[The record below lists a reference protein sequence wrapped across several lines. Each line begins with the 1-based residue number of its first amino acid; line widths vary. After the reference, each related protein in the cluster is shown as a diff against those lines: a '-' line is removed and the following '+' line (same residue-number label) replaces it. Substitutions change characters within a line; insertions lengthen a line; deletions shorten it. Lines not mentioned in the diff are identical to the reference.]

1 MWQMYDIISQLYD
14 HVTDRNLENL
24 LEKLNYILE

>member
-1 MWQMYDIISQLYD
+1 MYDIMSQLYD
-14 HVTDRNLENL
+14 HVTDRTLENL